1 MARRKRRRVK
11 RMTITQRYNRIA
23 IGLKYFGIEVA
34 TKTRTTAKKLKE
46 LQKSYRKIR
55 QELREQGNIDLP
67 TIAQAYKYIKE
78 QEAQPAPTPTR
89 EPLEYTDEILD
100 ETTFEFPI
108 IEEFSQALEDF
119 SQTIADAVEEVQ
131 DRYHGERLEE
141 NFIGGLTEITEKFNK
156 ALELTGTVYMA
167 GWLAQS
173 TEYEAFRMTNYASY
187 EEVTESIS
195 SMIEVLDAI
204 ISQAESDFTEAQGET
219 PFDV

>member
-100 ETTFEFPI
+100 ETTFEYPI
-108 IEEFSQALEDF
+108 IEEFSQV
-119 SQTIADAVEEVQ
+119 IADAIEEVQ

-141 NFIGGLTEITEKFNK
+141 NFIGGLTEINEKFTK
-156 ALELTGTVYMA
+156 ALELTGTEYMA
-167 GWLAQS
+167 GWLSQS
-173 TEYEAFRMTNYASY
+173 TEYEALRITNYASY

-195 SMIEVLDAI
+195 SMIEVLEAI

-219 PFDV
+219 PFDD

>member
-100 ETTFEFPI
+100 ETTFEYPI
-108 IEEFSQALEDF
+108 IEEFSQV
-119 SQTIADAVEEVQ
+119 IADAIEEVQ

-141 NFIGGLTEITEKFNK
+141 NFIGGLTEINEKFTK
-156 ALELTGTVYMA
+156 ALELTGTEYMA
-167 GWLAQS
+167 GWLSQS
-173 TEYEAFRMTNYASY
+173 TEYEALRITNYSSY

-195 SMIEVLDAI
+195 SMIDVLDAI

-219 PFDV
+219 PFDD